1 MRIIHTADW
10 HLGRILHNVSL
21 LEDQQHILEQLKAEI
36 ERNPPGAL
44 IIAGDIYDKAIPSE
58 GAVRLLES
66 FINYVGGNLAVPIIM
81 ISGNHDSGP
90 RLSFASKLLEK
101 VKVHIIGKA
110 SVEIQPI
117 ILSDKHGE
125 VFFYPLPYLSPI
137 AARSLYQDSEILTH
151 QDVIQRQVAHIIE
164 QHPKGK
170 RSVLIIHEFVIGGE
184 VSDSERQ
191 LSVGG
196 TSHIEA
202 NILSQF
208 DYVAMGHLHQ
218 AQRAGYDHVRYS
230 GSLLKYSFSE
240 VKHNKGITEV
250 TLDDHGFV
258 SSLHIP
264 LNPVRDMR
272 TVRGTLTE
280 ILEQAHLDPQ
290 REDFIRAELEDKEGL
305 HEPMRRLKEMYP
317 NALEIKHLSKTNQN
331 AAQTE
336 TSFQELQKQDISELF
351 AEFYQHICAEELNEE
366 QQKLVVDVVEQI
378 TSDSH

>member
-21 LEDQQHILEQLKAEI
+21 LEDQQYILEQLKAEI
-36 ERNPPGAL
+36 ERNPPDAL

-66 FINYVGGNLAVPIIM
+66 FINHVGGNLAVPIIM

-101 VKVHIIGKA
+101 AKVHIIGKA

-117 ILSDKHGE
+117 TLSDKYGE
-125 VFFYPLPYLSPI
+125 VIFYPLPYLSPI

-164 QHPKGK
+164 EHPKGK

-264 LNPVRDMR
+264 LKPARDMR
-272 TVRGTLTE
+272 TVRGTLTN
-280 ILEQAHLDPQ
+280 ILEQAHLDTQ

-305 HEPMRRLKEMYP
+305 HEPMRRLKDMYP

-336 TSFQELQKQDISELF
+336 TSFQELQRQGISELF
-351 AEFYQHICAEELNEE
+351 SEFYQHICAEELNKE
-366 QQKLVVDVVEQI
+366 QQTLVADVVEQI

>member
-10 HLGRILHNVSL
+10 HLGRILHNISL
-21 LEDQQHILEQLKAEI
+21 LEDQQHILEQLQAKIAL
-36 ERNPPGAL
+36 NPPDVL

-58 GAVRLLES
+58 GAVRLLEG
-66 FINYVGGNLAVPIIM
+66 FINQVGGHLSVPIIM
-81 ISGNHDSGP
+81 ISGNHDSGA
-90 RLSFASKLLEK
+90 RLSFASALLEK
-101 VKVHIIGKA
+101 ANVHIIGKA
-110 SVEIQPI
+110 SVDLLPI
-117 ILSDKHGE
+117 ILSDAQGE
-125 VFFYPLPYLSPI
+125 VYFYPLPYLSPI

-151 QDVIQRQVAHIIE
+151 QDVIQRQVSRIIE
-164 QHPKGK
+164 QHPKDK

-196 TSHIEA
+196 TSHIESH
-202 NILSQF
+202 ILSQF

-218 AQRAGYDHVRYS
+218 AQRAGYEHVRYS

-250 TLDDHGFV
+250 TLDAQGFV
-258 SSLHIP
+258 TSQHIALTP
-264 LNPVRDMR
+264 IRDMR
-272 TVRGTLTE
+272 ILQGTLAE
-280 ILEQAHLDPQ
+280 ILEQAHLDSQ
-290 REDFIRAELEDKEGL
+290 REGFIRAELEDKEGL

-331 AAQTE
+331 AAQIE

-351 AEFYQHICAEELNEE
+351 AEFYQHICAEKLNEE
-366 QQKLVVDVVEQI
+366 QHKLVAEVVEQL
-378 TSDSH
+378 TSGSH

>member
-21 LEDQQHILEQLKAEI
+21 LEDQRHILEQLRAEI
-36 ERNPPGAL
+36 ELNPPDAL

-58 GAVRLLES
+58 GAVRLLEE
-66 FINYVGGNLAVPIIM
+66 FINHVGGHLNVPIIM

-90 RLSFASKLLEK
+90 RLSFASTLLEK
-101 VKVHIIGKA
+101 AKVHIIGKA
-110 SVEIQPI
+110 SVDILPI
-117 ILSDKHGE
+117 ILSDTDGG
-125 VFFYPLPYLSPI
+125 VYFYPLPYLSPI

-151 QDVIQRQVAHIIE
+151 QDVITRQVRGIIE
-164 QHPKGK
+164 QHPKDK

-218 AQRAGYDHVRYS
+218 AQRAGYEHVRYS

-250 TLDDHGFV
+250 MLDAQGFV
-258 SSLHIP
+258 SSQHIALTP
-264 LNPVRDMR
+264 IRDMR
-272 TVRGTLTE
+272 IVKGKLTE
-280 ILEQAHLDPQ
+280 ILEQAYLDSR
-290 REDFIRAELEDKEGL
+290 REDFIRAELEDTEGL

-317 NALEIKHLSKTNQN
+317 NALEIKYLSKANQN

-336 TSFQELQKQDISELF
+336 TSFQELQKQDISALF
-351 AEFYQHICAEELNEE
+351 AEFYQHICTEELNAE
-366 QQKLVVDVVEQI
+366 QHKLVADVVEQL
-378 TSDSH
+378 TSVSH

>member
-21 LEDQQHILEQLKAEI
+21 LEDQQQILEQLKVEI
-36 ERNPPGAL
+36 MRGLPDAL

-66 FINYVGGNLAVPIIM
+66 FINHVSGSLAVPVIM

-90 RLSFASKLLEK
+90 RLSFASTLLEK
-101 VKVHIIGKA
+101 AQVYIIGKA
-110 SVEIQPI
+110 SIEIQPVV
-117 ILSDKHGE
+117 LNDVHGE
-125 VFFYPLPYLSPI
+125 VYFYPLAYLSPI

-151 QDVIQRQVAHIIE
+151 QDVIQRQVARIIE

-218 AQRAGYDHVRYS
+218 AQRVGYDHVRYS

-250 TLDDHGFV
+250 TFDANGFV

-264 LNPVRDMR
+264 LKPARDMR
-272 TVRGTLTE
+272 TVRGTLTN
-280 ILEQAHLDPQ
+280 ILEQAHLDTQ
-290 REDFIRAELEDKEGL
+290 RDDFIRAELEDKEGL
-305 HEPMRRLKEMYP
+305 HEPMRRLKDMYP
-317 NALEIKHLSKTNQN
+317 NVLEIKHLSKTNQN

-351 AEFYQHICAEELNEE
+351 AEFYQHICAEELNEG
-366 QQKLVVDVVEQI
+366 QQKLVADVVEQI
-378 TSDSH
+378 ANDSH

>member
-90 RLSFASKLLEK
+90 RLSFASTLLEK
-101 VKVHIIGKA
+101 AKVHIIGKA
-110 SVEIQPI
+110 NAEIQPI
-117 ILSDKHGE
+117 ILSDAHGQ
-125 VFFYPLPYLSPI
+125 VYFYPLPYLSPI

-250 TLDDHGFV
+250 TFDANGFV
-258 SSLHIP
+258 SSLHTP
-264 LNPVRDMR
+264 LKPTRDMR
-272 TVRGTLTE
+272 IVKGTLTE
-280 ILEQAHLDPQ
+280 ILEQAHLDTQ

-317 NALEIKHLSKTNQN
+317 NALEIKYLSKTNQN

-366 QQKLVVDVVEQI
+366 QQRLVVDVVEQI
-378 TSDSH
+378 TRDSH

>member
-21 LEDQQHILEQLKAEI
+21 LEDQQHILEQLKSEI

-58 GAVRLLES
+58 GAVHLLES

-101 VKVHIIGKA
+101 AKVHIIGKA
-110 SVEIQPI
+110 SVEIQSI
-117 ILSDKHGE
+117 TLSDKYGE
-125 VFFYPLPYLSPI
+125 VIFYPLPYLSPI

-151 QDVIQRQVAHIIE
+151 QDVIQRQVAHITE

-218 AQRAGYDHVRYS
+218 AQRTGYDHVRYS

-258 SSLHIP
+258 SSLHTP
-264 LNPVRDMR
+264 LKPTRDMR
-272 TVRGTLTE
+272 IVKGTLIE
-280 ILEQAHLDPQ
+280 ILEQAHLDTQ

-305 HEPMRRLKEMYP
+305 HEPMRRLKEIYP
-317 NALEIKHLSKTNQN
+317 NALEIKYLSKTNQN

-366 QQKLVVDVVEQI
+366 QHKLVADVVEQI

>member
-1 MRIIHTADW
+1 
-10 HLGRILHNVSL
+10 
-21 LEDQQHILEQLKAEI
+21 
-36 ERNPPGAL
+36 
-44 IIAGDIYDKAIPSE
+44 
-58 GAVRLLES
+58 
-66 FINYVGGNLAVPIIM
+66 
-81 ISGNHDSGP
+81 
-90 RLSFASKLLEK
+90 LSFASKLLEK
-101 VKVHIIGKA
+101 AKVHIIGKA

-117 ILSDKHGE
+117 ILSDKYGE

-151 QDVIQRQVAHIIE
+151 QDVIQRQVARIIE

-202 NILSQF
+202 NILRQF

-218 AQRAGYDHVRYS
+218 AQRAGYGHVRYS

-272 TVRGTLTE
+272 TVQGTLTE
-280 ILEQAHLDPQ
+280 ILEQAHLDTQ

-351 AEFYQHICAEELNEE
+351 AEFYQHICAEELNDE
-366 QQKLVVDVVEQI
+366 QQKLVADVVEQI
-378 TSDSH
+378 TSGSH

>member
-101 VKVHIIGKA
+101 AKVHIIGKA

-117 ILSDKHGE
+117 ILSDKYGE

-151 QDVIQRQVAHIIE
+151 QDVIQRQVARIIE

-272 TVRGTLTE
+272 TVQGTLTE
-280 ILEQAHLDPQ
+280 ILEQAHLDTQ

-351 AEFYQHICAEELNEE
+351 AEFYQHICAEELNDE
-366 QQKLVVDVVEQI
+366 QQKLVADVVEQI
-378 TSDSH
+378 TSGSH